1 MAKEKEEKVPVKVEP
16 SRALSPFEEMER
28 WMDETF
34 RRPFS
39 LFRPMWGPR
48 LRLPETEEFAPS
60 VDIFEE
66 GDDVVV
72 KAEVPGMSKEDL
84 DVRLDEDTIT
94 ISGEKKAE
102 EKVEKKGY
110 YRHERSYGSFYRSFR
125 LPAEVQTDKA
135 KATFKEGILEVRVP
149 KTEEAKKKTKRI
161 MIE

>member
-1 MAKEKEEKVPVKVEP
+1 M
-16 SRALSPFEEMER
+16 
-28 WMDETF
+28 
-34 RRPFS
+34 
-39 LFRPMWGPR
+39 G
-48 LRLPETEEFAPS
+48 
-60 VDIFEE
+60 
-66 GDDVVV
+66 
-72 KAEVPGMSKEDL
+72 KEDL